1 VASSD
6 DIEDRFASAVKSAL
20 DASDKTSPDAPTI
33 PVQVDSPRRSRLWGV
48 ALLCL
53 AVSVIAVVVVATALY
68 VRRSDVRRS
77 SAEIAAT
84 QPPGSTIATTPE
96 ASAGEGSVSTTVTP
110 STFASAPASASTASA
125 AEVSSSAAERSATAA
140 AAPTVEVSNTP
151 ASIVSAANE
160 LQQLHA
166 TPSAPPRRGIVS
178 RSLRRP
184 AAAGDVALPRG
195 AQASSPKSSVKRQLV
210 SSQSSNPAREPTTA
224 AGSTVSAGAA
234 VESPIPRA
242 TAAPSARPAI
252 VAGSGAPTVSS
263 VATRAVLVP
272 SPDRSVY
279 WALEASGTI
288 FRSTDG
294 KSWQKQDSGVQSD
307 LLAGRAPTNTVC
319 WVVGRSGTILLT
331 TDGTRWQRIKS
342 PTNADLVSVSADS
355 ADVADSVTADGSRL
369 STFDRGSNWTPTAQG
384 LTSGR

>member
-1 VASSD
+1 MAPSE

-96 ASAGEGSVSTTVTP
+96 ASAGEGSVSTSVTP

-125 AEVSSSAAERSATAA
+125 AEVSSSAAESATAA
-140 AAPTVEVSNTP
+140 AAPTVEVSNPP

-160 LQQLHA
+160 PQQLHA
-166 TPSAPPRRGIVS
+166 TPSAPPHRGIVS

-210 SSQSSNPAREPTTA
+210 SSQSSNPAREPA
-224 AGSTVSAGAA
+224 AGSTVSGGAA

-355 ADVADSVTADGSRL
+355 ADVADIVTADGSRL